1 MGFPGREIKPC
12 CDCTFQIF
20 PHIIDE
26 LKLHPWISSGHDLAL
41 LWFIPFT
48 WSSKSNWTGLE

>member
-1 MGFPGREIKPC
+1 MGFPGREIKLC
-12 CDCTFQIF
+12 CDGTFQMF

-26 LKLHPWISSGHDLAL
+26 LKLHPWISSGHDLVL

-48 WSSKSNWTGLE
+48 WSY